1 MPPVLRIPQAIID
14 ALIAH
19 ARELD
24 PYECCG
30 LLAGSNGAVS
40 QHYRITNTVAKDA
53 RAVDVFDDA
62 EVKQLSTLP
71 AAQRAE
77 VAYFMEPKE
86 MLAAFKDMRAKSL
99 DLTIIY
105 HSHTHSPAYPSMTD
119 IGLAYYPEAAYLIV
133 SLENKSAPYFH
144 AYWIKDKQVTPA
156 TVETI

>member
-1 MPPVLRIPQAIID
+1 MTTLRIPQPIID
-14 ALIAH
+14 AMIAH

-30 LLAGSNGAVS
+30 LLAGKDGAVS

-53 RAVDVFDDA
+53 RAVQVFDDA
-62 EVKQLSTLP
+62 DVKQLGGLS

-86 MLAAFKDMRAKSL
+86 MLAAFKDMRARGL
-99 DLTIIY
+99 DLTVIY

-119 IGLAYYPEAAYLIV
+119 IGLAYYPDAAYLIV
-133 SLENKSAPYFH
+133 SLEQKAAPYVRTF
-144 AYWIKDKQVTPA
+144 WIRNKQVTPA
-156 TVETI
+156 TVETV